1 MQTQKKTIS
10 VRATLLATL
19 SILGLFLL
27 ILSVFSIRG
36 LQETRTSAQQLSE
49 ENIRN
54 LIDFDE
60 ISYFNQ
66 NIPKMLYE
74 VWGEDDPDFVELK
87 DYIAVA
93 KEDVFYYLD
102 EAQSHDHNAHQ
113 ELFNTLNSD
122 LTTMFNNMDA
132 AFIACE
138 EKDRSAF
145 DAIMEKNRVL
155 SDTIDNNV
163 YELIGDND
171 GAIKEI
177 TSSQIAIFS
186 RTIQLAVVL
195 IVLAAI
201 IMVVAVVSVNKFIVH
216 PLKNLEN
223 YINKLADDLDAE
235 KCNLSIR
242 IPVQFNNEIGRVA
255 ISTNKF
261 LDSFEKIVIKLVH
274 NTSELDTVVDNVMDK
289 VSRTNDSSTDISAVT
304 EELAASME
312 NVTDAVN
319 EIHQNMSDVNSGISD
334 MTDTAGKMCDYSQ
347 EMKERAGHMEKS
359 AHETKDTT
367 QTIIA
372 DIVKKL
378 DVAIEGSKNID
389 QINNLTADILS
400 ISEQTNL
407 LSLNASIEAARAGE
421 AGAGFAVVADQ
432 IRQLADSSKESA
444 SNIQQLNTT
453 IIGTVNNLIT
463 NSNELVNFLKETV
476 LNDYDNFVEAGQKY
490 NEDAITLG
498 NIMEDFSRKN
508 HQMSSIIGEITNR
521 IDSISANV
529 NESNKGIMN
538 VAENISSL
546 VSDIDEIH
554 SEMDKNETIAKSLK
568 QETNCFITE
577 TN

>member
-1 MQTQKKTIS
+1 MQCQKIIEGRLHYASAKKTIS

-27 ILSVFSIRG
+27 ILSVFPIRG
-36 LQETRTSAQQLSE
+36 LQETCTSAQQLSE

-87 DYIAVA
+87 YYIAVA

-122 LTTMFNNMDA
+122 LATMFSNMDA
-132 AFIACE
+132 AFVACE
-138 EKDRSAF
+138 EKDHSAF
-145 DAIMEKNRVL
+145 D
-155 SDTIDNNV
+155 
-163 YELIGDND
+163 
-171 GAIKEI
+171 AIKEI

-195 IVLAAI
+195 IVLAAM
-201 IMVVAVVSVNKFIVH
+201 IMVIAVVSVNKFIVH

-289 VSRTNDSSTDISAVT
+289 VSRTNDSSTDIF
-304 EELAASME
+304 LLL
-312 NVTDAVN
+312 
-319 EIHQNMSDVNSGISD
+319 Q
-334 MTDTAGKMCDYSQ
+334 Q
-347 EMKERAGHMEKS
+347 
-359 AHETKDTT
+359 
-367 QTIIA
+367 
-372 DIVKKL
+372 
-378 DVAIEGSKNID
+378 
-389 QINNLTADILS
+389 
-400 ISEQTNL
+400 NL
-407 LSLNASIEAARAGE
+407 LL
-421 AGAGFAVVADQ
+421 
-432 IRQLADSSKESA
+432 LWK
-444 SNIQQLNTT
+444 
-453 IIGTVNNLIT
+453 
-463 NSNELVNFLKETV
+463 
-476 LNDYDNFVEAGQKY
+476 
-490 NEDAITLG
+490 
-498 NIMEDFSRKN
+498 M
-508 HQMSSIIGEITNR
+508 
-521 IDSISANV
+521 
-529 NESNKGIMN
+529 
-538 VAENISSL
+538 
-546 VSDIDEIH
+546 
-554 SEMDKNETIAKSLK
+554 
-568 QETNCFITE
+568 
-577 TN
+577 